1 MLVFVMCD
9 MDHVM
14 YTSRDHIY
22 TPQDVPLSLSLSL
35 LSLCGAAAEGTSAVI
50 HLLIDKGSSAHR

>member
-14 YTSRDHIY
+14 YTSRDPY
-22 TPQDVPLSLSLSL
+22 LYSPGCTFSLSLSL
-35 LSLCGAAAEGTSAVI
+35 LSLCGAAELVRRAPPPLFI
-50 HLLIDKGSSAHR
+50 SS